1 MYEIS
6 MITGDG
12 IGPELADSASAV
24 IKTLDEKLGIK
35 ITLAKLAAGD
45 AALKDLGSALPK
57 ETLDSIKNSDACL
70 KAPVGESAAKVI
82 VVLRRKLD
90 LYANLRPAKSHPG
103 TAALRD
109 DIDLLVVRENTEDL
123 YSGHEIDLGDSAVA
137 LRIISKKASLRIA
150 KNAFESA
157 VRRSKENPLVTCVHK
172 SNVMP
177 ITDGIFRNA
186 CSQVAKKY
194 PNVRLEQMYVDAC
207 AMNLIR
213 RPHEFDVI
221 VTTNMFGDILSD
233 ESSQIVGGLGM
244 APAAN
249 VGDDFALFEPVHGAA
264 FDIAGKQ
271 EANPSSFILSVK
283 MMLEWLSSKHGD
295 DACHTAA
302 SKLENAV
309 YGAVRD
315 GAKTVDIG
323 GSMSTV
329 EFTGEVLRRI

>member
-1 MYEIS
+1 MPKGIAADVIVVLRRKLDLYACRRYE
-6 MITGDG
+6 MH
-12 IGPELADSASAV
+12 LLV
-24 IKTLDEKLGIK
+24 VR
-35 ITLAKLAAGD
+35 
-45 AALKDLGSALPK
+45 ALKDTVIRSGYALPK
-57 ETLDSIKNSDACL
+57 ETLDAIKNSDACL
-70 KAPVGESAAKVI
+70 KAPVGESAADVI

-103 TAALRD
+103 TVALRD

-123 YSGHEIDLGDSAVA
+123 YSGHEVDLGDSAVA

-150 KNAFESA
+150 KNAFEAA
-157 VRRSKENPLVTCVHK
+157 VRRSKDAPLVTCVHK
-172 SNVMP
+172 SNVMA
-177 ITDGIFRNA
+177 ITDGIFRDA
-186 CSQVAKKY
+186 CSQVAKDY
-194 PNVRLEQMYVDAC
+194 PSVRLEQMYVDAC

-213 RPHEFDVI
+213 KPHEFDVI

-283 MMLEWLSSKHGD
+283 MMLEWLSTKHTDDVCSK
-295 DACHTAA
+295 AA
-302 SKLENAV
+302 TKLENAV

-315 GAKTVDIG
+315 GAKTVDVG
-323 GSMSTV
+323 GSMSTS
-329 EFTGEVLRRI
+329 EFTDEVLRRII